1 MKRISIVVAAVFFL
15 ALAVGRVSAQDCD
28 GNAEPIT
35 IEFVRKDI
43 YTALHFMSTRYRLH
57 ISAQQGMNDLF
68 VTINSATTPGALWAT
83 LRNDHGLRVRVNGM
97 FVYITKTPD
106 RLGPSGIGLNAG
118 RSCWSQ
124 CFPSC
129 LALMISRS
137 HFSSG
142 P

>member
-28 GNAEPIT
+28 DNAEPIT

-43 YTALHFMSTRYRLH
+43 YTALHFMSIRYRLH

-97 FVYITKTPD
+97 FVYITKMPD
-106 RLGPSGIGLNAG
+106 RLGPNWYRAQRRAFLLEPMLPVMPRADD
-118 RSCWSQ
+118 
-124 CFPSC
+124 FPES
-129 LALMISRS
+129 
-137 HFSSG
+137 F
-142 P
+142 